1 MHRGADMKFQT
12 WLEERD
18 SSDSGEISLRDFGR
32 NNADDWFALDDQL
45 QTYSD
50 LIDAKAV
57 AAQKAPLSLALG
69 RAHTLWQGEKTPR
82 RSYGPFSR
90 LLSDLNSARLG
101 LIIFGLAITLFLIIL
116 ILSPSLLDKL
126 ADIDTARGLITFIVA
141 LAAIGLF
148 TVYSISLLWHEDFDV
163 MEKRFGS
170 MKELLTILVSI
181 LGTILGF
188 YFGSALNE
196 DPGAPPAPPVVEQ
209 PIPAADSP
217 S

>member
-1 MHRGADMKFQT
+1 MKFQT
-12 WLEERD
+12 WLEERN
-18 SSDSGEISLRDFGR
+18 SSDTGEISLRDFGR
-32 NNADDWFALDDQL
+32 NHAGDWFALDDQL
-45 QTYSD
+45 QTYGD
-50 LIDAKAV
+50 FIDAKAA

-69 RAHTLWQGEKTPR
+69 RAYTLWQAETSR
-82 RSYGPFSR
+82 RRPSGPFTR

-116 ILSPSLLDKL
+116 ILSPSLLDQL

-196 DPGAPPAPPVVEQ
+196 DAGAQPDPPAIAEA
-209 PIPAADSP
+209 IPAADTP
-217 S
+217 SGTSTR